1 MKKKRLNLCISLIT
15 ALIACNICI
24 DSYAQDKAS
33 GGGGGGGGGI
43 GNSNADA
50 QFRELYPRA
59 LAGEPNAMF
68 SLGKIYL
75 EGTSSAGKESA
86 KGMDFIQKASSAGNV
101 AATKYMIDAYERS
114 GSERALELCQKLQKA
129 GDKYC
134 DKKMETLV
142 ERSIPKTVSASNCKK
157 LNDLYNGGNQG
168 PVVKSEVTAC
178 VLQGLSSTIS
188 FDQAMSNLR
197 VQAAD
202 DPKAFARLMGFMLK
216 AGTPEWDPV
225 FVEEYLPKAGLT
237 FKDKEVKE
245 LFLKNDITF
254 DGCRKMD
261 RLRRENLRQRPSV
274 CRMAAKSGDEDAALY
289 VGDAYLAGKNYF
301 PEDAAE
307 ASFYIK
313 EASLSKNPIISSEAF
328 VLLMDLYKKQGKF
341 YEHFSTVKH
350 EIKVNS
356 LNKTAAFAS
365 FGFEADYLVK
375 NHSSM
380 ALEDI
385 LDLVATADNKDID
398 QSIKSR
404 IGRTVD
410 EVIKDRGRLMRPI
423 EKDSMLAYKDRL
435 LSQKDKDEIE
445 GARLAMQSQVTA
457 GKAET
462 PRAEVPRVA
471 DSDKRSSEK
480 EPSFIDKVLNRSA
493 P

>member
-1 MKKKRLNLCISLIT
+1 MKRKLLKLCLPLIT
-15 ALIACNICI
+15 AIIACNVCI

-33 GGGGGGGGGI
+33 GGGG
-43 GNSNADA
+43 NSSGSGNADA

-86 KGMDFIQKASSAGNV
+86 KGMDFIQRASSAGNV
-101 AATKYMIDAYERS
+101 TATKYMIDAYERS

-142 ERSIPKTVSASNCKK
+142 ERSIPKTVSPSNCKK
-157 LNDLYNGGNQG
+157 LNDLYNAGNQG

-178 VLQGLSSTIS
+178 VLQGLSTTIAV
-188 FDQAMSNLR
+188 DQAMSNLR

-202 DPKAFARLMGFMLK
+202 DPKAFTRLMGFMLK
-216 AGTPEWDPV
+216 AGTPEWDPL
-225 FVEEYLPKAGLT
+225 FVEEYLTKAGLT
-237 FKDKEVKE
+237 FKDKEVKDM
-245 LFLKNDITF
+245 FLKNDITF

-289 VGDAYLAGKNYF
+289 VGDAYLTGKDYF
-301 PEDAAE
+301 NEDAGE
-307 ASFYIK
+307 ALLYIQ

-356 LNKTAAFAS
+356 LNKNAAFAS
-365 FGFEADYLVK
+365 FGFEADYLAK
-375 NHSSM
+375 NHSAM

-398 QSIKSR
+398 QPIKSR

-445 GARLAMQSQVTA
+445 AARLAMQSQVTA
-457 GKAET
+457 VKAET
-462 PRAEVPRVA
+462 PRTQVPRVA
-471 DSDKRSSEK
+471 DVDKKPIEK
-480 EPSFIDKVLNRSA
+480 ESSFIDKVLNRSA
-493 P
+493 Q